1 MLPNCQN
8 TGSISFEAHGQ
19 RTKTYPEGKDRITEK
34 NLTTLDISYTTFNFF
49 ITHQVLYT

>member
-19 RTKTYPEGKDRITEK
+19 RTKTYQEGKDRITEK
-34 NLTTLDISYTTFNFF
+34 NLTTLDISYTTLLIF
-49 ITHQVLYT
+49 L